1 MATPAAPSSRA
12 VKVVAATLEGER
24 IRGFI
29 FDFSPVKEICRV
41 FPTER
46 AKADEAREI
55 HMRKLKALFFI
66 KEFTEPKGEK
76 ANPNEFTGVV
86 HGRKIQVEFSDG
98 ELLMG
103 STEGY
108 APNRLGFF
116 LFPAN
121 SSSNILRVFVINANV
136 KEVKWIK

>member
-1 MATPAAPSSRA
+1 MATPAGPAARA

-24 IRGFI
+24 VRGFI
-29 FDFSPVKEICRV
+29 FDFSPLKERCRI
-41 FPTER
+41 FPSER
-46 AKADEAREI
+46 SHADEARDI
-55 HMRKLKALFFI
+55 DMRKLKALFFI
-66 KEFTEPKGEK
+66 KEFTEPGSEK
-76 ANPNEFTGVV
+76 VNPNEFAGTV

-116 LFPAN
+116 IFPAN
-121 SSSNILRVFVINANV
+121 ANSNILRAFVINANV